1 MPRAVNIG
9 YRIPYRVEKRDG
21 EWVVLRVDLE
31 CIKFVA
37 IRDTI
42 DATEPVSKH
51 VTEGE
56 AERWVRDAIMGVK
69 EDTLPS
75 IYRAG

>member
-9 YRIPYRVEKRDG
+9 YRIPYRVEKRNE

-51 VTEGE
+51 GTEAE
-56 AERWVRDAIMGVK
+56 AERWVRDAITAKK
-69 EDTLPS
+69 ENPLDVS
-75 IYRAG
+75 